1 MMMTLM
7 TVMVMLKVVMM
18 MVMVMLV
25 VQVKEVVL
33 EEDVECGCHCAG
45 ISPNHCKGHFDE
57 VMLRHFI
64 EVLQLV
70 QKMMIEM

>member
-1 MMMTLM
+1 MMTM
-7 TVMVMLKVVMM
+7 IVMLKVVMVM
-18 MVMVMLV
+18 MMLV